1 LIQPGAP
8 GPRWIA
14 ARRNEVFMRVLL
26 MSFLLVPLLSG
37 AVASCLAAPAPTLNL
52 MPVPSRVQP
61 AEGRLRLAR
70 DFSVGFAT
78 PADPRSR
85 LAQGATR
92 FLRRLDA
99 RTQTFFT
106 NTTPGAVTAQQS
118 TLLIDVGKV
127 GALRAGED
135 ESYALTVSGTQIRL
149 RAATDLGALH
159 GLETLLQLLDSDAQ
173 GYYFPQV
180 AIDDAP
186 RFVWRGLMLDVAR
199 HFMPLNV
206 VTRNIDA
213 MAAVKLNVLHL
224 HLTDNQGFR
233 IESKRYPKLQQTANG
248 EYFSQN
254 DIRTIV
260 AYAALRGIRVV
271 PEFDVPT
278 HATSWLSAYPELGSR
293 PGASYTPWTAF
304 GVADPVL
311 NPTLDATYRFLD
323 QFFTEILPLF
333 PDQYVHIGGDENRDG
348 ADWRDNPAI
357 QAFMKTHHIANN
369 HELQAYFNQRIIK
382 STDRLNKKIIGWE
395 EILHPSLPSSAV
407 VHIWLDKESL
417 FKTVK
422 LGYSAIMSKG
432 FYIDLMHPVAEHYL
446 SDPVLPEG
454 ANLPAAELARILGG
468 EATMWSE
475 MANAANVDTRIWPVT
490 AAVAER
496 LWSPAAVRDLPDMYR
511 RLDITSGRLEEL
523 GLTHLSAPQ
532 AIMRNLAGGSAQADV
547 TPLVVLLDVVAP
559 LKGRGRNQN
568 HDVYFTTSPLSGF
581 ADAAIRDPRGAR
593 LFGEAMT
600 RYLAGDTAEAATLR
614 RMLEGWIAND
624 ARLVDLAR
632 SAPGVRATLPLSAR
646 LKALAEVAL
655 ALLEP
660 GRPLTPQQD
669 QQAMAA
675 LVDARQPGA
684 GTELQVAD
692 AVEALLAWRRQ
703 P

>member
-1 LIQPGAP
+1 
-8 GPRWIA
+8 
-14 ARRNEVFMRVLL
+14 MRALL
-26 MSFLLVPLLSG
+26 MSSLLGPVLASVLLCCPP
-37 AVASCLAAPAPTLNL
+37 ALAAAPAPTLNL
-52 MPVPSRVQP
+52 MPVPVRLALGAGQ
-61 AEGRLRLAR
+61 LRLAR
-70 DFSVGFAT
+70 DFSVGFT
-78 PADPRSR
+78 VPVDPQSR
-85 LAQGATR
+85 LAAGATR
-92 FLRRLDA
+92 FLRRLDS
-99 RTQTFFT
+99 RTQLFLTH
-106 NTTPGAVTAQQS
+106 GATDPAPAQGA
-118 TLLIDVGKV
+118 TLLIEVGKV
-127 GALRAGED
+127 GALRVGED
-135 ESYALTVSGTQIRL
+135 ESYALEVTGAQIRL

-159 GLETLLQLLDSDAQ
+159 GLETLLQLLDSDER

-233 IESKRYPKLQQTANG
+233 IESKRFPTLQQSANG
-248 EYFSQN
+248 DHFSQD

-260 AYAALRGIRVV
+260 AYAARRGIRVV

-293 PGASYTPWTAF
+293 PGATYTPWTAF

-333 PDQYVHIGGDENRDG
+333 PDEYVHIGGDENRDG

-357 QAFMKTHHIANN
+357 QAFMKERHIANN
-369 HELQAYFNQRIIK
+369 HELQAYFNQRILK

-395 EILHPSLPSSAV
+395 EILHPSLPSLAV

-422 LGYSAIMSKG
+422 LGYSAIMSNG
-432 FYIDLMHPVAEHYL
+432 FYIDLMHPLAEYYL

-454 ANLPAAELARILGG
+454 QDLPPAQLRRILGG

-475 MANAANVDTRIWPVT
+475 MVNAGNVDTRIWPVT

-496 LWSPAAVRDLPDMYR
+496 LWSPAGVRDLPDMYR
-511 RLDITSGRLEEL
+511 RLDLTSGRLEEA
-523 GLTHLSAPQ
+523 GLTHLSAPL

-547 TPLVVLLDVVAP
+547 APLAVLLDVVAP

-581 ADAAIRDPRGAR
+581 ADAANRDPRAAR
-593 LFGEAMT
+593 LFGEAMA
-600 RYLAGDTAEAATLR
+600 RYLVDPAGAAAEAPTLR
-614 RMLEGWIAND
+614 RMLEAWIAND
-624 ARLVDLAR
+624 AKLIELAR
-632 SAPGVRATLPLSAR
+632 GAPGVRDALPLSAR
-646 LKALAEVAL
+646 LKTLAQAALG
-655 ALLEP
+655 LLEP
-660 GRPLTPQQD
+660 GRPITPEQD
-669 QQAMAA
+669 RQATAA
-675 LVDARQPGA
+675 LADARLPGA
-684 GTELQVAD
+684 GTELQVSD
-692 AVEALLAWRRQ
+692 AIEALLARRRH